1 MCMRLLQAR
10 FPIQNVL
17 KDVPE
22 FAIYQ
27 LVSASRYLAP
37 RTIVQEYLAELN
49 GSPINLIT
57 TV

>member
-1 MCMRLLQAR
+1 MRLLQAR